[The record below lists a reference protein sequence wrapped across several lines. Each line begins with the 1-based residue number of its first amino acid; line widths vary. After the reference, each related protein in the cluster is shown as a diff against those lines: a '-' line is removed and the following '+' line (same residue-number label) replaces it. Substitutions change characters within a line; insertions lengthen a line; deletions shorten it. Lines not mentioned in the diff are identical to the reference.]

1 MFRLEPMRVL
11 ARQPSGKHIHFVC
24 EDSGRMNKVTVYV
37 LQAVCLRGIADVPS
51 QSLLNAW
58 KYLYLADIK
67 RENSKRRTKCAALHH
82 LG

>member
-58 KYLYLADIK
+58 KYFHLADINRK
-67 RENSKRRTKCAALHH
+67 NLKGSARCNALHH